1 MSKIFLSTSKIID
14 RGRESP
20 GDPNEPGDDP
30 VDNALEQ

>member
-1 MSKIFLSTSKIID
+1 MSEIYLSTSKIIN
-14 RGRESP
+14 RGREIP